1 MISPPYVQAIYI
13 YPIKSLG
20 GISVDS
26 GIVEE
31 KGFKYDRRWMLINS
45 DGVFVSQRKY
55 PSLAL
60 LQVQLEEEG
69 LSVFHKSVPGN
80 ILLIPFD
87 SPIEK
92 YVEVTIWDDQ
102 VKAQLVGDDFDRWFS
117 QYVGEEVRL
126 VLMPENS
133 HRKVDPRFAVKGE
146 SVSFADG
153 MPYLLIGQESLND
166 LNKRLSNS
174 VPMDRFRPNIV
185 FSGGEA
191 FSEDHWKEIKIGD
204 VDFKVVKPCARCV
217 LTTVDQE
224 TGIKG
229 KEPLKTLASYRTVGS
244 KVLFGQNMVSISS
257 GRIQVGDRIKI
268 A

>member
-1 MISPPYVQAIYI
+1 MISPPHVQAIYI

-31 KGFKYDRRWMLINS
+31 KGFQYDRRWMLINS
-45 DGVFVSQRKY
+45 DGIFVSQRKY
-55 PSLAL
+55 PILAL
-60 LQVQLEEEG
+60 LQVGLEEEG
-69 LSVFHKSVPGN
+69 LSVYHKSEPKN
-80 ILLIPFD
+80 KLLIPFD
-87 SPIEK
+87 SSIEK

-117 QYVGEEVRL
+117 QFIGEEVRL

-174 VPMDRFRPNIV
+174 VLMDRFRPNIV

-191 FSEDHWKEIKIGD
+191 FSEDLWKGIKIGD

-244 KVLFGQNMVSISS
+244 KVLFGQNMVSLSS
-257 GRIQVGDRIKI
+257 GRIQVGDRITI
-268 A
+268 V